1 MANNFHKFLATGFGS
16 GYFPVGPGTA
26 GSLTACLIL
35 WWLHQ
40 LAPIHFPGQYPY
52 IYWFLVLIL
61 AFFFVGVFVSSK
73 LEQEWGH
80 DPSKIVIDEIV
91 GMWIAFLAIPFEW
104 TYLVIAFLLFRFF
117 DILKPLFIKRAE
129 KLKAGWG
136 VMVDDVIAGIYAN
149 VVLQIIILL
158 GF

>member
-1 MANNFHKFLATGFGS
+1 LTNNFHKFLATGFGS
-16 GYFPVGPGTA
+16 GYFPLGPGTA
-26 GSLTACLIL
+26 GSITACLVL
-35 WWLHQ
+35 WLLHH
-40 LAPIHFPGQYPY
+40 LAPIHFPGQFPH

-61 AFFFVGVFVSSK
+61 AFFFIGVFVSSK

-91 GMWIAFLAIPFEW
+91 GMWIAFLAIPFDW

-136 VMVDDVIAGIYAN
+136 VMVDDVIAGIYTN
-149 VVLQIIILL
+149 VILQIIILL